1 MVAKNGS
8 WELVSPYF
16 IDLKP
21 TRMTRY
27 QLVTVALFVTLT
39 AALPA
44 FAQLVTPAA
53 SPRTQLT
60 QEIGFT
66 SISLDYSR
74 PAVNGRK
81 IFGELQPY
89 GAVWRLGANESTK
102 IRFSRPVKIAGQE
115 VPASTY
121 ALYAIPGA
129 NQWTWILNRDTTLW
143 GERGYRQD
151 SDVLRITALP
161 EALANRIEC
170 MELHFL
176 DLNFHGGDL
185 VLDWENTRVR
195 MPIRV
200 DTDAEVEAR
209 IKATLSARPT
219 GTDYYNAARYYLDNG
234 RDLTQA
240 RQWMEQRVALEGEQ
254 FGILRYKAL
263 IEHQLGDTLQA
274 RRTLERSLELAQQ
287 AGNEH
292 YVRMNQRSL
301 ADWTWQP
308 AGLTGPEIVRRS
320 IAYHDPGSR
329 WAQGKFQLAL
339 YESRPGGTGRF
350 TELYLDNGQ
359 GRFELRQQRETNF
372 LLRVVSADTCQSLLN
387 GRNDLAP
394 AEQQRQ
400 RMDCAGTQFFRNYYA
415 YLWGLPMKLADPGTQ
430 IDPQAKRR
438 DFFGEELL
446 EVRVTYSPE
455 VGKDA
460 WYFYFNP
467 QTYALRGYRFYH
479 DEAKN
484 DGEYILLQG
493 EIATHDLKIPA
504 RRQWYTHQGREFL
517 GEDVLLENWLGWPKN
532 H

>member
-1 MVAKNGS
+1 
-8 WELVSPYF
+8 
-16 IDLKP
+16 
-21 TRMTRY
+21 MTRCR
-27 QLVTVALFVTLT
+27 LFFVALFAVLVNVFP
-39 AALPA
+39 ALG
-44 FAQLVTPAA
+44 QLVTPAA
-53 SPRTQLT
+53 SPRTQLS
-60 QEIGFT
+60 QDIGFT
-66 SISLDYSR
+66 TITLQYSR

-89 GAVWRLGANESTK
+89 GVLWRLGANESSK
-102 IRFSRPVKIAGQE
+102 IRFSRPVKIADRE
-115 VPASTY
+115 VPAGTY

-129 NQWTWILNRDTTLW
+129 TQWTWILNRDTSLW
-143 GERGYRQD
+143 GERGYRQEAD
-151 SDVLRITALP
+151 LLRTTVSP
-161 EALANRIEC
+161 EVIPNRVER
-170 MELHFL
+170 MELHFE
-176 DLNFHGGDL
+176 DMNFHGGDL

-195 MPIRV
+195 LPIRV

-209 IKATLSARPT
+209 IKATLAAKPT

-234 RDLTQA
+234 RDLKQA

-263 IEHQLGDTLQA
+263 LEYQLGDTLQA
-274 RRTLERSLELAQQ
+274 RQTMLRSLELAQQ

-301 ADWTWQP
+301 QDWTWQP
-308 AGLTGPEIVRRS
+308 AGLAGAEIIRRS
-320 IAYHDPGSR
+320 IAYHDPGNQ

-372 LLRVVSADTCQSLLN
+372 FLRIVSADTCQSWLN
-387 GRNDLAP
+387 GRNDLSP

-415 YLWGLPMKLADPGTQ
+415 YLWGLPMKLTDSGTQ

-438 DFFGEELL
+438 NFFGEDLL

-455 VGKDA
+455 VGKDV

-467 QTYALRGYRFYH
+467 QTFALRGYRFYH

-493 EIATHDLKIPA
+493 ELSNQGLKIPA